1 MSKGKAVVKFLRVLF
16 AGLAT
21 LTGIVSFFLMVSVND
36 TYEHWWKLEL
46 GLLGVF
52 ILSMIVCAIAE
63 DPNRLLRHLFAIT
76 FCVLAFAYRRLR
88 IQNDDTYYCNKIRRK
103 LDRYPQAYIFAL
115 DKYDEK
121 LYKDFDEYDYEE
133 C

>member
-1 MSKGKAVVKFLRVLF
+1 MSKGKAVVKLVRTLF
-16 AGLAT
+16 VGLAT
-21 LTGIVSFFLMVSVND
+21 LTGIVSFFLMISVSD

-76 FCVLAFAYRRLR
+76 FCVLGFAYRRLR
-88 IQNDDTYYCNKIRRK
+88 IQNDVTYYCNKIRRK
-103 LDRYPQAYIFAL
+103 LDGYPKAYRFAL
-115 DKYDEK
+115 SRYDEK
-121 LYKDFDEYDYEE
+121 RM
-133 C
+133 